1 MWLLLWILL
10 VTLAL
15 WLLFIGRALLAW
27 VVPLTLAFVAWAAL
41 GVESPVWFW
50 TLAGLFALCV
60 VALGVP
66 VVRRAWLTSRV
77 MPLLAPVFPKISET
91 EGAALEAGTVWWDAE
106 LFSGAPAWRKLLD
119 FQPRELSER
128 ERAFLAGPVE
138 ELCRRIDDWQ
148 IHQDGDLPPEL
159 WDFIKRNGFMGMI
172 IPQEYGGLGFSAAA
186 NSAVVT
192 KVSSRSVTAA
202 VTVMVPNSLG
212 PAELLLHYGT
222 SAQKEHYLPRLAS
235 GEEVPAFALTEP
247 NAGSDAASITSTGV
261 VCRGN
266 YEGAEV
272 LGMRLVWDKRYI
284 TLSPVATLL
293 GLAFRLLDPDHLL
306 GDREDLGLTV
316 ALVPTHL
323 PGVEAGEHHD
333 PLGVPFLNG
342 PTRGHD
348 VFVPLDAIIGGPA
361 RAGYGWRMLMD
372 CLSAGRG
379 ISLPGLA
386 CGAAQ
391 KAMRV
396 VGAYASVREQF
407 GMPIGQFEGIQ
418 ERLGPIGGR
427 VYQMDAA
434 RRLTSGAVDAGQKP
448 AVISAIVKAYLT
460 ESMRTVVNDAMDVQA
475 GAGICRGPRNSLA
488 HAYQALPIGITV
500 EGANILTRTLII
512 FGQGAIRCHP
522 FALEEMRAVQE
533 RDLPRFDRALFGHG
547 GALASNLVRATLL
560 GWSNSLLDRAPV
572 RGATAVY
579 FKRFDRASAAFAVC
593 AEAAMMTLG
602 GTLKRKERL
611 TGRLADA
618 LAHLYLGT
626 AALARFHR
634 EGQPAADLPFVRWAA
649 ESSLHE
655 IEVALEGFLGNL
667 PSRPVALLL
676 GVMLFPSWARS
687 APPSDRLE
695 ARIAR
700 ALLDGG
706 EARERL
712 ASDIY
717 VPGPDEQGLGELE
730 GALRTILA
738 AREARKKL
746 RELSRA
752 GKVRGGSERE
762 MAAAAAGAG
771 LLERG
776 EHLAVVA
783 ALDAR
788 DSVVQVDSFAPAHSA
803 TMV

>member
-1 MWLLLWILL
+1 MYWIPLLA
-10 VTLAL
+10 LAL

-27 VVPLTLAFVAWAAL
+27 VVPLSLAFVLWA
-41 GVESPVWFW
+41 VTTPESPVWFW
-50 TLAGLFALCV
+50 LLLALFGVVV
-60 VALGVP
+60 VAFGVP
-66 VVRRAWLTSRV
+66 SVRRAWLTSRV
-77 MPLLAPVFPKISET
+77 MPLLAPIFPKISET
-91 EGAALEAGTVWWDAE
+91 ESAALEAGTVWWDAE
-106 LFSGAPAWRKLLD
+106 LFSGAPEWRKLLE
-119 FQPRELSER
+119 FAPRELSER
-128 ERAFLAGPVE
+128 ERAFLDGPVE

-148 IHQDGDLPPEL
+148 VHLDGDLPADL
-159 WDFIKRNGFMGMI
+159 WDFIKSQGFMGMI
-172 IPQEYGGLGFSAAA
+172 IPEQYGGLGFSAAA

-222 SAQKEHYLPRLAS
+222 PEQKDHFLPRLAR

-247 NAGSDAASITSTGV
+247 NAGSDAASITSHGV
-261 VCRGN
+261 VCRGT

-272 LGMRLVWDKRYI
+272 LGMRLEWDKRYI

-306 GDREDLGLTV
+306 GEQEDLGLTV
-316 ALVPTHL
+316 ALIPTHL
-323 PGVEAGEHHD
+323 PGVEKGDHHD

-342 PTRGHD
+342 PTRGHG
-348 VFVPLDAIIGGPA
+348 VFVPLDAIIGGPKL
-361 RAGYGWRMLMD
+361 AGMGWRMLMD

-407 GMPIGQFEGIQ
+407 GVTIGQFEGIQ
-418 ERLGPIGGR
+418 ERIGPIGGR
-427 VYQMDAA
+427 LYQMDAA

-460 ESMRTVVNDAMDVQA
+460 EDMRRVVNDAMDVQA

-522 FALEEMRAVQE
+522 YALEEMRAVQD

-547 GALASNLVRATLL
+547 GMLVSNVVRAFLL
-560 GWSNSLLDRAPV
+560 GWTHSLLGRSPV
-572 RGATAVY
+572 SGSTARS
-579 FKRFDRASAAFAVC
+579 FKRFQRTSAAFAVC

-626 AALARFHR
+626 ATLARFHR
-634 EGQPAADLPFVRWAA
+634 EGRREADLAFAQWGA
-649 ESSLHE
+649 EHSLYE
-655 IEVALEGFLGNL
+655 AEYALLGFLDNL
-667 PSRPVALLL
+667 PSRPVALVLRFL
-676 GVMLFPSWARS
+676 LFPAWSRAKR
-687 APPSDRLE
+687 PSDRLE

-700 ALLDGG
+700 ALLEGG

-717 VPGPDEQGLGELE
+717 VPAHDEPGLGQLE
-730 GALRTILA
+730 GALALAVA
-738 AREARKKL
+738 AREPRKKL
-746 RELSRA
+746 RDLSRA
-752 GKVRGGSERE
+752 KKLGRGAERE
-762 MAAAAAGAG
+762 QAAQALREG
-771 LLERG
+771 LIDST
-776 EHLAVVA
+776 EHTAIVK

-788 DSVVQVDSFAPAHSA
+788 DDVVQVDAFE
-803 TMV
+803 